1 LGARPEDV
9 SVTERDDDEAIAAR
23 KGDEAMAARDDGEIA
38 ANDDPPVVARLV
50 VEIRSDGR
58 RTIARGALEDRA
70 AGERVVVQAEGR
82 SPIELALSL
91 ARTIFSLPQLARGT
105 ARALLAGKPRRNR

>member
-1 LGARPEDV
+1 VGAKPEDV
-9 SVTERDDDEAIAAR
+9 LVTDRDPEEAIAAR
-23 KGDEAMAARDDGEIA
+23 DGAEVADRDE
-38 ANDDPPVVARLV
+38 PPVVARLV

-70 AGERVVVQAEGR
+70 EGERVLVQAEGR

-91 ARTIFSLPQLARGT
+91 ARTIFSLPQLARGA
-105 ARALLAGKPRRNR
+105 ARALLPGKPRRDR